1 MDGPEPS
8 GQGGPAGSARGLR
21 GLGPACVVVLQAL
34 FANTAP
40 RRRAGAR
47 MEQWVS
53 SVRADVEQV
62 LGVRLAWEHRG
73 GPQVRPEGDGG
84 CTRCAGCC
92 GTVHMKVLNM
102 VSFMFSVFHD
112 NEKL

>member
-1 MDGPEPS
+1 MAGPEPS
-8 GQGGPAGSARGLR
+8 GQGGPAGSGRGLR

-40 RRRAGAR
+40 RRRAGAVL
-47 MEQWVS
+47 EQWVS

-62 LGVRLAWEHRG
+62 LGVRLAREHRG

-84 CTRCAGCC
+84 CTTVCWMLRDCARE
-92 GTVHMKVLNM
+92 
-102 VSFMFSVFHD
+102 SA
-112 NEKL
+112 